1 MAYMELAFEEI
12 LVIKI
17 AQNRPEGSCG
27 APCPLFPLVA
37 IRVRAAMRIFH
48 PVMQVRVV
56 LLAAGFVANVAI
68 SFKGVVRLLVVVLAQ
83 ISTRLRF
90 GESYA
95 SCAGGDGGCGYSS
108 KEGGQHCHCDR
119 QLDHGRWRV
128 PGFHVCAN
136 SHSKEKRVC

>member
-68 SFKGVVRLLVVVLAQ
+68 SFKGVVRLLVVVLVQ

-90 GESYA
+90 GES
-95 SCAGGDGGCGYSS
+95 
-108 KEGGQHCHCDR
+108 
-119 QLDHGRWRV
+119 
-128 PGFHVCAN
+128 
-136 SHSKEKRVC
+136 